1 MENVNQEKI
10 NEFEID
16 ELIKVTYKK
25 IAEWH
30 NDHPT
35 SIGLKHLCLELIE
48 DIAGKAFEHIGLT
61 YTPALQLDEVAKKAL
76 EDEKN
81 KNPNTTMKPIDQ
93 MSDEELLEE
102 IKKKKKNIS

>member
-1 MENVNQEKI
+1 M
-10 NEFEID
+10 
-16 ELIKVTYKK
+16 
-25 IAEWH
+25 
-30 NDHPT
+30 
-35 SIGLKHLCLELIE
+35 
-48 DIAGKAFEHIGLT
+48 T

-102 IKKKKKNIS
+102 IKKRKKNIS